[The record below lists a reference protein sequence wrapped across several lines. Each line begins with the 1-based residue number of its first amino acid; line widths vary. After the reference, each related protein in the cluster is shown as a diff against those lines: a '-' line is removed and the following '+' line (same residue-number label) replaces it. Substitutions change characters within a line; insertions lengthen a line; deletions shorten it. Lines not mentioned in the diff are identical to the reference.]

1 MNKYGLALKGGTKDK
16 GQVARPLGQS
26 RRERVLLFQVGEG
39 VFGIEM
45 GSLAEA
51 IYPKDLQFLSNPYSY
66 CAKFFFRGQEIP
78 VLCLNR
84 LFGFPERG
92 PDPSQKVLVTRKGGI
107 EVGFLVDRILEM
119 VEVDPED
126 IMPMSDMLTLLN
138 PLFFRGVILR
148 GEVPVTLLNP
158 THLAG
163 ADEVSYFYS
172 QSNTAGN
179 RSQ

>member
-1 MNKYGLALKGGTKDK
+1 MNKYGLPLKGGAKDK
-16 GQVARPLGQS
+16 GEVARPLGQARS
-26 RRERVLLFQVGEG
+26 ERVLLFQVGEG
-39 VFGIEM
+39 IFGIEM

-51 IYPKDLQFLSNPYSY
+51 TYPKDLQFLSNPYSY
-66 CAKFFFRGQEIP
+66 SAKFSFHGREIP

-84 LFGFPERG
+84 LFGFPEKG
-92 PDPSQKVLVTRKGGI
+92 PDPAQKVLVTRKGGI

-119 VEVDPED
+119 VEVDPKD
-126 IMPMSDMLTLLN
+126 IMPMSEMLTLLN
-138 PLFFRGVILR
+138 PLFFQGIILR

-172 QSNTAGN
+172 QSSTAEN